1 MYQNKK
7 FQRIKLEK
15 KIMMVIEEVVIVEE
29 MAKRK
34 RLEGW
39 KTKKRRLKEVLMIH
53 YTYLSKRII

>member
-7 FQRIKLEK
+7 FQRITLEK
-15 KIMMVIEEVVIVEE
+15 EIMMVIEEVVIVEE